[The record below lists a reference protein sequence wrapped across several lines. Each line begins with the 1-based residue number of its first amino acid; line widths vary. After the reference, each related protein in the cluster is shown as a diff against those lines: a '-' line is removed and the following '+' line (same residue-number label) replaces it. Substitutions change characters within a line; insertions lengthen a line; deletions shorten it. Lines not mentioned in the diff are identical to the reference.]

1 VDAAV
6 LVLRFM
12 ANPRIRRWTAV
23 GLISFM
29 AAMAIGA
36 TEHEDELKS
45 ATVLSFVR
53 HSEWLQA
60 SQAGPITIGVTGR
73 PSMISML
80 QRTLDG
86 KTANDRAIR
95 IVAAKAS
102 ADLRACQVLYVA
114 SDNNH
119 EIRETLAS
127 LGASHALTIGEADR
141 FLEYGGAV
149 KLLIVD
155 GHMSF
160 EVNPEALDRAGVSI
174 SSTLLRYGQVK
185 MRPRA

>member
-1 VDAAV
+1 
-6 LVLRFM
+6 M
-12 ANPRIRRWTAV
+12 ANPRISRWMAV

-29 AAMAIGA
+29 AAMAVDA
-36 TEHEDELKS
+36 TEPEDELKS

-60 SQAGPITIGVTGR
+60 SHTGPITIGVTGR
-73 PSMISML
+73 PSMTGML
-80 QRTLDG
+80 RRTLDG
-86 KTANDRAIR
+86 KTANNRAIR
-95 IVAAKAS
+95 IVDVKRS
-102 ADLRACQVLYVA
+102 GDLRECQVLYVA
-114 SDNNH
+114 SDNNN

-127 LGASHALTIGEADR
+127 LGAAHALTIGEADR

-174 SSTLLRYGQVK
+174 SSKLLRYGQVK
-185 MRPRA
+185 MRPRG